1 MKVEK
6 VENLSEEKWLNRMQM
21 AQFECP
27 KHWNPSVSFISG
39 VGWIPFSDYWPSWV
53 IRMGSPVWKCK
64 SWKFIRTKVT
74 QQDANGPVWMS
85 QALKPLCLL
94 HFLSWEFFFLS
105 LFWKLKVI
113 QQWFNGDASKDFM
126 FEPRLTVALSF
137 FTIFSLSVLAAFSAS
152 AVCRLAPTYL
162 SLSVTSRGWSAALF
176 TV

>member
-1 MKVEK
+1 MP
-6 VENLSEEKWLNRMQM
+6 Q
-21 AQFECP
+21 
-27 KHWNPSVSFISG
+27 
-39 VGWIPFSDYWPSWV
+39 
-53 IRMGSPVWKCK
+53 
-64 SWKFIRTKVT
+64 T
-74 QQDANGPVWMS
+74 
-85 QALKPLCLL
+85 LKPLCLI
-94 HFLSWEFFFLS
+94 HFLSWENSLFWLLALWGNKNGLPGMKVQNLKICLNKSDSTGCKWSSLNVPGTEAPLSPPFLELGVFFFLS

-137 FTIFSLSVLAAFSAS
+137 FTIFSLLVLAAFSAAS